1 MLHSSAAGA
10 LPPALKE
17 RFKEMV
23 EPGVAEPEARPKVP
37 CANAGLTRQNITRP
51 GGMQIGNLPQI
62 EIPVYDIG

>member
-1 MLHSSAAGA
+1 MLQSSAAGA
-10 LPPALKE
+10 FPPALKE

-37 CANAGLTRQNITRP
+37 CANAGLTRQNITNP
-51 GGMQIGNLPQI
+51 GEIRIANLLGI